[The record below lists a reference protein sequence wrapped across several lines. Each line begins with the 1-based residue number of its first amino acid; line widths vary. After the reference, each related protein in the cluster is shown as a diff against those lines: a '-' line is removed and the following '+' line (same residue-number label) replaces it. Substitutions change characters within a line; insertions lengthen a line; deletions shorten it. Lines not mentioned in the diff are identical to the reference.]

1 VSAVA
6 VAADKRF
13 RRAHVKPGRRRRH
26 WRAVVVPLA
35 RYALIGAAIAYGMYQ
50 ASGIAAQAHALR
62 IEKISIRGN
71 ERLSKAEVARS
82 LDGMVGQSLVWTNLD
97 HWREQLLKSPWIH
110 DAAMRRSLPST
121 IEVVVSERRPMGI
134 GRVHGELFLI
144 DDHGVILDQYG
155 TRYADFDL
163 PIIDGL
169 VIHEVDGVRTA
180 DEAGAELATRVIT
193 ALKAR
198 SKISERISQVDVSD
212 LHNAAVILTDDTTVV
227 LHLGDDQF
235 LQRVQSYLDLAPALR
250 ERVAGIDYVDLRFD
264 DRIYVRPSGKK
275 AK

>member
-6 VAADKRF
+6 VQSDKRF

-26 WRAVVVPLA
+26 WRAIVAPLA
-35 RYALIGAAIAYGMYQ
+35 RYVGIAAVIAFGMYEV
-50 ASGIAAQAHALR
+50 SGIAAQAHALR

-71 ERLSKAEVARS
+71 ERLSKAEVVHA
-82 LDGMVGQSLVWTNLD
+82 LDGMMGQSLVWTNLD
-97 HWREQLLKSPWIH
+97 DWRAQLLKSPWIN
-110 DAAMRRSLPST
+110 DAALRRSLPST
-121 IEVVVSERRPMGI
+121 IEVVVSERRPTAI
-134 GRVHGELFLI
+134 ARLRGEFFLM
-144 DDHGVILDQYG
+144 DDHGVILDHYG

-169 VIHEVDGVRTA
+169 VIHETDGIRTA
-180 DEAGAELATRVIT
+180 DEAGAELATRVLA

-198 SKISERISQVDVSD
+198 PKISERLSQLDVSD
-212 LHNAAVILTDDTTVV
+212 LHNAAVILTGETAVV
-227 LHLGDDQF
+227 HLGEDQF
-235 LQRVQSYLDLAPALR
+235 LQRVESYIDLAPALR
-250 ERVAGIDYVDLRFD
+250 ERVADIDYVDLRFD

>member
-1 VSAVA
+1 MSAVA
-6 VAADKRF
+6 IPADKRF

-26 WRAVVVPLA
+26 WRAVVVPVA
-35 RYALIGAAIAYGMYQ
+35 RYAFIGAVIAFSMYEV
-50 ASGIAAQAHALR
+50 SGIAAQAHALR

-71 ERLSKAEVARS
+71 ERLSKAEVARA

-97 HWREQLLKSPWIH
+97 HWRDQLLKSPWIH

-134 GRVHGELFLI
+134 GRLRGELFLV
-144 DDHGVILDQYG
+144 DEHGVILDRYG

-169 VIHEVDGVRTA
+169 VIHEANGVRTA
-180 DEAGAELATRVIT
+180 GEAGAELASRVIA

-198 SKISERISQVDVSD
+198 SKISERLSQVDVSD
-212 LHNAAVILTDDTTVV
+212 LHNAAVILTGDTAVV
-227 LHLGDDQF
+227 HLGEDQF
-235 LQRVQSYLDLAPALR
+235 LQRVESYLDLAPALR
-250 ERVAGIDYVDLRFD
+250 ERVADIDYVDLRFD

>member
-1 VSAVA
+1 MSAVA
-6 VAADKRF
+6 VPADKRF

-35 RYALIGAAIAYGMYQ
+35 RYALIGAALAYGMYQ

-71 ERLSKAEVARS
+71 ERLSKAEVARA

-169 VIHEVDGVRTA
+169 VIHEADGVRTA

-198 SKISERISQVDVSD
+198 SKMSEKLSQVDVSD